1 MTIIV
6 LLFSIGILLLV
17 AEVLVPGAILGA
29 IGGLLMF
36 IGCVVAFVTFGLGGG
51 SLALLAALIIAAIAF
66 YIEFRVLPRTKL
78 GKRAF
83 LTEQVTGV
91 SAALGKDALSLVG
104 QPAEALTMLSPSG
117 YVRVDGQRYEAFC
130 QSGQA
135 PVGAALE
142 VTGAD
147 NFRLI
152 VTQRIVIP

>member
-1 MTIIV
+1 MTIII

-117 YVRVDGQRYEAFC
+117 YVRVDGQCYEAFC